1 MDTFK
6 KELDFG
12 VDNFQKQKVLDNN
25 QSIAQIIV
33 NLFFMRPG
41 NLPSLPHI
49 GINIHQYLYTLDD
62 QVDVDKLK
70 ENIYK
75 QCPALIPYLNM
86 GEVKVFVAE
95 YKGNGILMVVI
106 PLLTDSN
113 TLIIGFTKDK
123 SGDIL
128 FNYTVEEGLNNI

>member
-1 MDTFK
+1 MENFK
-6 KELDFG
+6 KEIDFG
-12 VDNFQKQKVLDNN
+12 VDNFQKQKVLNSN

-41 NLPSLPHI
+41 NIPSLPHI
-49 GINIHQYLYTLDD
+49 GINIHQYLYSIDD
-62 QVDVDKLK
+62 QVNIDGLK
-70 ENIYK
+70 ENIYR

-95 YKGNGILMVVI
+95 YKGQGILMVAI
-106 PLLTDSN
+106 PVLTDN
-113 TLIIGFTKDK
+113 TTILLGFTKNN

-128 FNYTVEEGLNNI
+128 FNYSIEESITNI